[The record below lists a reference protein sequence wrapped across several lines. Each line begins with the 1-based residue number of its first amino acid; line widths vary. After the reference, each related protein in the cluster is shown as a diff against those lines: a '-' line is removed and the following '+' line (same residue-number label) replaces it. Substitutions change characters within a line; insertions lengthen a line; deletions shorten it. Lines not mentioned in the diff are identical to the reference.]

1 MIFSCLFTYQD
12 IHYRDVNIV
21 TTLDTFT
28 SVLCSVIIFG
38 ILGNLA
44 HETGTDDIRSTVQG
58 GSGLAFVSY
67 PNAISKFTLWPQF
80 FSILFFFMLLTL
92 GLGMMMMRHNKNPT
106 VLLTN
111 FV

>member
-1 MIFSCLFTYQD
+1 MISSCLFTYQE

-21 TTLDTFT
+21 TTLDTLT

-92 GLGMMMMRHNKNPT
+92 GLGIINDVPQKKP
-106 VLLTN
+106 LYID
-111 FV
+111 

>member
-1 MIFSCLFTYQD
+1 MISSCLFTYQGT
-12 IHYRDVNIV
+12 HYRDVNIV
-21 TTLDTFT
+21 TTLDTLT

-92 GLGMMMMRHNKNPT
+92 GLGIINDVSQKKTT
-106 VLLTN
+106 VH
-111 FV
+111 